1 MITALRIL
9 QTIQPALAAEV
20 APVHDEHM
28 DRTGETSELAETAR
42 SRQGPA
48 IVWET
53 QSAPVISAF
62 TSFDTRVISPTPPV
76 DRGAFNPGSRAVA
89 RFITRR
95 VRRWA
100 TVLSGPT
107 FSQLHGRSPME
118 TTRIARASVSDAADV
133 LGRSADV
140 QWGRG
145 RDACHL
151 LLGPFQAAPKELGRP
166 RVAEAVLH
174 GHGFRRLH
182 VTVAIY
188 RYGNERC
195 GIQIR
200 PRYRRPR
207 TTRRLRHCMQSTHGA
222 ADRLRELVL
231 AVDFMPPRQ
240 TGPVAIPA

>member
-1 MITALRIL
+1 MDLTGDTTESAATAPLPL
-9 QTIQPALAAEV
+9 CPT
-20 APVHDEHM
+20 
-28 DRTGETSELAETAR
+28 
-42 SRQGPA
+42 

-53 QSAPVISAF
+53 QGAPAISAF
-62 TSFDTRVISPTPPV
+62 TSFDTRSIGSAARV
-76 DRGAFNPGSRAVA
+76 DRRAFSTSGGFVA
-89 RFITRR
+89 PSIKRR
-95 VRRWA
+95 LGRWA
-100 TVLSGPT
+100 AILSSPT

-140 QWGRG
+140 EWGRG
-145 RDACHL
+145 RGAGHL
-151 LLGPFQAAPKELGRP
+151 CLGPFQAAPKELGRP
-166 RVAEAVLH
+166 RVADAVLH
-174 GHGFRRLH
+174 GHGFRRLR

-207 TTRRLRHCMQSTHGA
+207 TTRRLRHCLQSTHGA

-231 AVDFMPPRQ
+231 AVDFTPPHQ
-240 TGPVAIPA
+240 TGAVAASA